1 MNAQASSQ
9 SSTECCAGRKAMIV
23 EDQTLVGMGMK
34 AHLQAIG
41 YQVVG
46 QASNAAEAITLFRE
60 HQPDVVLMDIKLDG
74 DEDGIE
80 LSRKL
85 LAERRCAI
93 VMVSAYSDPELIAR
107 AGAVGV
113 FGYLIKPVGREA
125 LAAQVEI
132 AVNRCREQEELIQE
146 NQSLTQTLE
155 SRKLVERAKGILM
168 KRLNLDEPSAHRRLQ
183 MESQKRRISLA
194 EIAKKV
200 IESEKLLGE

>member
-1 MNAQASSQ
+1 MNAEASSQ
-9 SSTECCAGRKAMIV
+9 SSVACCADRKAMIV
-23 EDQTLVGMGMK
+23 EDQTLVGMGMN

-46 QASNAAEAITLFRE
+46 QASNAAEALAMFRE
-60 HQPDVVLMDIKLDG
+60 HRPDVVLMDIKLDG
-74 DEDGIE
+74 DDGIE
-80 LSRKL
+80 LSRQL

-113 FGYLIKPVGREA
+113 FGYLIKPVAREA

-132 AVNRCREQEELIQE
+132 AVNRCREQEQLIQE

-155 SRKLVERAKGILM
+155 ARKLVERAKGILM

-200 IESEKLLGE
+200 IESEKLLGD